1 MPGNQ
6 IRQFHRHSLSH
17 SATQRASWAKTEL
30 VSFRA
35 TPTFKRA
42 LKLAADSEKRRQSNF
57 LDKLVLDYCDQHGLI
72 ITPPEPAKG
81 KPRKNRTV
89 VNI

>member
-1 MPGNQ
+1 M
-6 IRQFHRHSLSH
+6 
-17 SATQRASWAKTEL
+17 TEKKTEL

-42 LKLAADSEKRRQSNF
+42 LKLAAEAEKRSQSNF
-57 LDKLVLDYCDQHGLI
+57 LDKLVLDYCDRNGLS
-72 ITPPEPAKG
+72 TTAPKPAKG

-89 VNI
+89 VSN